1 MHNLTLPIQPEHTFI
16 QQFIGKTYEQ
26 DPETYREASSVS
38 HVDEN
43 DPPVLLVHGSLDGS
57 LSVQNSDALSVKLKE
72 VGVPNTFNRVEG

>member
-16 QQFIGKTYEQ
+16 QQFIGKTYAQ